1 MSDKGKDMGVFN
13 IVDNRTGKKYTAGST
28 NMDQL
33 KNQYKNKIEHA
44 NHHNEELRKDIEK
57 GHTFRFEEV
66 SRDCKTEDEIRALRD
81 AEIYRNRNNTYNK
94 DVNIYF
100 DGGNPNAE
108 YPNVKSEVKFNN
120 IEDIPTQYNDI
131 KPKEVKSKRTIQNSK
146 VLNDYAE
153 KFKSNISNEFKEEL
167 IREINSGKIT
177 EKTQISRRIRENQQK
192 NKSNKQTKVKKVPK
206 SHRDNPRYYG
216 KNKIPEKPKR
226 NLGSRRRVWRN
237 KPKQKPGPKAEIL
250 HQIIELKNYAKRFD
264 PFISNSLKN
273 QLISDIES
281 RQIVNKTQIKG
292 RIKQEKIKEREEMEV
307 TEDMNQILNNLQEI
321 DEKISSIGFYNP
333 EIKKHLEYEK
343 KIELIKLQLVDYNKY
358 LEIETSILKEEL
370 YRYVDEFPISDELK
384 KELKLKINEGKINDK
399 PQIAGIAIKNRK
411 GEKLKKEI
419 EEIDIE
425 ISELKRQIQDLEDKL
440 EKLENDKN
448 QLKKEYLIMDEETY
462 KLEYKK
468 IFELEKSIL
477 GEKSRLNRRL
487 KQLER
492 KIKPLNEQYN
502 NELRFYSSS

>member
-153 KFKSNISNEFKEEL
+153 KFKSNVSNEFKEEL

-177 EKTQISRRIRENQQK
+177 DKTQISRRIRENQQK
-192 NKSNKQTKVKKVPK
+192 NKSNKQTKTKKVPK
-206 SHRDNPRYYG
+206 THRDNPRYYG
-216 KNKIPEKPKR
+216 KNKIPEKPNR
-226 NLGSRRRVWRN
+226 NLGSNRSIWRN
-237 KPKQKPGPKAEIL
+237 KPKQNPGPKGEVL
-250 HQIIELKNYAKRFD
+250 HQIIELKNYTERYN

-273 QLISDIES
+273 KLISDIES
-281 RQIVNKTQIKG
+281 RKIVNKTQIKR
-292 RIKQEKIKEREEMEV
+292 RIKLEFIKEKEEIEV
-307 TEDMNQILNNLQEI
+307 TEDMNQILNNLQKI
-321 DEKISSIGFYNP
+321 DEKISLIGFYNP

-343 KIELIKLQLVDYNKY
+343 EIELIKLQVLDNNKY
-358 LEIETSILKEEL
+358 LEFETSNLKEEL
-370 YRYVDEFPISDELK
+370 YQYVDEFPITEELK
-384 KELKLKINEGKINDK
+384 KELKLKIKEGKINNK
-399 PQIAGIAIKNRK
+399 PQIASIAINARRN
-411 GEKLKKEI
+411 ERLKKEI

-425 ISELKRQIQDLEDKL
+425 ISQLKRQIKHLEAKLDKL
-440 EKLENDKN
+440 ENNKK
-448 QLKKEYLIMDEETY
+448 QLKKEYLVMDEELY
-462 KLEYKK
+462 KIEYKK
-468 IFELEKSIL
+468 IFELEKSSL
-477 GEKSRLNRRL
+477 GQKSRLNRRI

-492 KIKPLNEQYN
+492 KRKRIMN
-502 NELRFYSSS
+502 NKDNKN